1 MATATTR
8 STESGTDGV
17 RRDPQRNPATQFGA
31 ALVALGVI
39 DASGVLSNDE
49 RLLGIFRIPP
59 SLNVV
64 HVLTGLLGLV
74 LSRYVGGGTLFN
86 KVGGLVYAIVAL
98 GGVLS
103 VLAGRDGV
111 NWPTN
116 VLHLV
121 LAAVVGWTGFE
132 GGKRRP
138 S

>member
-1 MATATTR
+1 MASATSTTVETA
-8 STESGTDGV
+8 SNP
-17 RRDPQRNPATQFGA
+17 RDPQQKLAALFGA
-31 ALVALGVI
+31 ALVVLGVI
-39 DASGVLSNDE
+39 DASGALSKDE
-49 RLLGIFRIPP
+49 GLFGLFRIPP
-59 SLNVV
+59 VLNVV

-98 GGVLS
+98 GGVFS

-111 NWPTN
+111 NWQTN
-116 VLHLV
+116 VLHIV
-121 LAAVVGWTGFE
+121 LAAVVGWIGFE